1 MSFSSR
7 PTEVVTVYLLCIFSS
22 PFDQNLHWIAVRS
35 YYRHSI
41 VIDIALISLIVMCSL
56 KLIVISLLQHI
67 QLYCIMYLCIIYR
80 HPGHCE
86 GLAAL
91 GGPGAATQVS
101 QPHCDHHLKTR
112 RCSLVWVHQTSGSVG
127 ANSPLGRPPG
137 RGLWKEARQV
147 RGTSQ
152 RVSTS
157 RMESKVSPNRGRK
170 QGLCGPIPV
179 QSLQSVRHRW
189 SEEEKSYL

>member
-1 MSFSSR
+1 MSPWAHMILCSVPGAHAIRSR
-7 PTEVVTVYLLCIFSS
+7 ARSVPGAHAGSHCYRSRVRQALPPLQASHH
-22 PFDQNLHWIAVRS
+22 LHQSWRAAKTSCKNI
-35 YYRHSI
+35 
-41 VIDIALISLIVMCSL
+41 C
-56 KLIVISLLQHI
+56 
-67 QLYCIMYLCIIYR
+67 R

-86 GLAAL
+86 GLAVV
-91 GGPGAATQVS
+91 GGPRATNQVP

-112 RCSLVWVHQTSGSVG
+112 HCSLVWVHQTSGSVG

-137 RGLWKEARQV
+137 RGLWKESRQV
-147 RGTSQ
+147 RGTCQ

-157 RMESKVSPNRGRK
+157 WMESKVSPNRGRN
-170 QGLCGPIPV
+170 QGLCVPIPV